1 MIRSHNVK
9 IKMIIYIYSSK
20 IKNVVIFEEYTF
32 FFHTMLLVLKKYI
45 YIYNVISLLRIVYYV
60 KYLTSLRQQF

>member
-45 YIYNVISLLRIVYYV
+45 YNVISLLRIVYYV